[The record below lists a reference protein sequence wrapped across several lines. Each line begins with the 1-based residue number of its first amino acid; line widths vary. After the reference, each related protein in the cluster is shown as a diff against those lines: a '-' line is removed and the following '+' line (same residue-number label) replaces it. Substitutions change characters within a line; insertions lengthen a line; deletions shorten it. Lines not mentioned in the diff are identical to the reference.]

1 LLSPTIS
8 QPLSQLITNEL
19 LLPT

>member
-1 LLSPTIS
+1 LSPTIS
-8 QPLSQLITNEL
+8 QLLSPLITNEL